1 MALRVTS
8 AEKSVR
14 SDGDCDA
21 MVEASPLDISPN
33 ARTSRS
39 VDIFSLGCIFY
50 STLIP
55 GSHPFGEWYE
65 REANIMHN
73 RPRLE
78 ALETVSVEAHDL
90 VKAMLSRSAAS
101 RPTARQICE
110 HPFFWS
116 LERRL
121 AFLCDFSDRLETDAV
136 GAEEGPEL
144 AKQLIVERNAA
155 TVVGTSW
162 YDKLDADLVNNVQR
176 FRTYDASSVR
186 DLLRLIRNKHHHFDE
201 LSDSLKTSIGNKT
214 EGLMKYFDR
223 HFPR

>member
-1 MALRVTS
+1 MTS
-8 AEKSVR
+8 AENSVK

-50 STLIP
+50 STIIP
-55 GSHPFGEWYE
+55 GSHPFGDWYE

-78 ALETVSVEAHDL
+78 ELETLSVEAHDL
-90 VKAMLSRSAAS
+90 VKAMLDRSASA

-116 LERRL
+116 RERRL
-121 AFLCDFSDRLETDAV
+121 SFLCDFSDRLETDA
-136 GAEEGPEL
+136 GSTEAGPEL
-144 AKQLIVERNAA
+144 AKLLVVERNAA
-155 TVVGTSW
+155 MVVGTSW
-162 YDKLDADLVNNVQR
+162 YQKLDPDLVNNVQR
-176 FRTYDASSVR
+176 FRTYDASAVR

-201 LSDSLKTSIGNKT
+201 LSDSLKMSIGNKT

-223 HFPR
+223 NFPR